1 MSDYS
6 LFCLLF
12 LIICFVHF
20 AKLMFSEVLSISK

>member
-1 MSDYS
+1 MFDYL

-12 LIICFVHF
+12 LTICFIHF